1 MSNRDEMRD
10 VNRLVPSE
18 ETLVGRLQ
26 AENAALRGAV
36 TPGNLLD
43 HEYRAAGSPRGWT
56 WVEAIR
62 MWRRQQDIECDEWRQ
77 RAEAAGSALVKCAE
91 NAAAERFRLEKRIEQ
106 LEAWLR
112 KVEAGGMERGH
123 ESGCTLW
130 NHPDL
135 GEFPCDCGFAALLA
149 AQPPEE

>member
-77 RAEAAGSALVKCAE
+77 RAEAAEANMLRVRAY
-91 NAAAERFRLEKRIEQ
+91 ATTRIEQ
-106 LEAWLR
+106 LEAGLRRCRTWLTPLDGIVSP
-112 KVEAGGMERGH
+112 KDYPMVKAI
-123 ESGCTLW
+123 
-130 NHPDL
+130 D
-135 GEFPCDCGFAALLA
+135 ALLA